1 MRKETMVSEQISN
14 SNLDKIM
21 HEKNKEI
28 QKLQEKLQEFEA
40 IENNSLEESKLI
52 MLIT

>member
-1 MRKETMVSEQISN
+1 MVSEQN
-14 SNLDKIM
+14 NNLNLDKIM

-40 IENNSLEESKLI
+40 IENNSLEESKLSRMI
-52 MLIT
+52 I